1 MPPKVVFLFTYRR
14 RIGGKPFNFGSCP
27 KEGVLFGKY
36 MFFFFSFILKKKS
49 LIIFFSIVQG
59 QGLFDSC
66 FLLSLVCL

>member
-1 MPPKVVFLFTYRR
+1 MPPKVVFFFTYRR

-27 KEGVLFGKY
+27 KEGVYLANTC
-36 MFFFFSFILKKKS
+36 FFFSFILKKKS